1 MPVPKKRRSKSKKRA
16 KQVAWKLTAPQLR
29 PCPRCNAMC
38 LPHIACPVCGFYK
51 DMQVIKFKTKTKE
64 KEA

>member
-16 KQVAWKLTAPQLR
+16 KQVAWKVPTPQLR
-29 PCPRCNAMC
+29 PCPRCNALG
-38 LPHIACPVCGFYK
+38 LPHMACKECGFYK
-51 DMQVIKFKTKTKE
+51 DVQVIKFKTKTKE